1 MHDRCSLWFILPSVF
16 CFALNGCASAAYCG
30 HAHVTVIT
38 QLGSF
43 IVNTSLGMS
52 SITVQY

>member
-1 MHDRCSLWFILPSVF
+1 MIAVHYRLSCPQFFVS
-16 CFALNGCASAAYCG
+16 LNGCASAAYCG

-38 QLGSF
+38 QMGSF